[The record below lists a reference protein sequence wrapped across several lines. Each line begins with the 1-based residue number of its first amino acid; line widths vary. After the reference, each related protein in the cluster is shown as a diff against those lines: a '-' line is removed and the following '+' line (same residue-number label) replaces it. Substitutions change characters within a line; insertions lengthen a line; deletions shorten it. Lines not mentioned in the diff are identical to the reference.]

1 MLENLRPPEKFKGSC
16 KVATEAQKLSES
28 DQKILFDAVAD
39 RESWPVKTL
48 ARELSNLGIQISDSP
63 ITSHRAKS
71 CACYR

>member
-1 MLENLRPPEKFKGSC
+1 MLENLRPPEKFKGTC

-28 DQKILFDAVAD
+28 DREILFAAVAD
-39 RESWPVKTL
+39 RENWPVKTL